1 MKMGQHMKLAPR
13 MIQSM
18 EILQMPLAELEER
31 LEQELESNP
40 TLELIEGDG
49 EPSSGDASAASTGE
63 DGRATQ
69 EKKVE
74 GADEFE
80 RLDSF
85 EESNPDTVDNEY
97 TEVTPRER
105 SRDDDFDGLTY
116 RKVRESGGDRD
127 TKMDAMAAAPARG
140 ASLLDQLRGQWSLA
154 DVDDSLRPYGDLIL
168 NFLEE
173 DGSLKTTLETIA
185 DRAAVAGLAG
195 VAGMAG
201 TGRGSNASG
210 ATSRGG
216 VLQFTTRPSVEQ
228 LEHAL
233 KALQLFLEPA
243 GVAARSPQ
251 EALLLQLDALEGGGN
266 DLGWPMEAF
275 AAAKRIVEG
284 HLDDL
289 MQNRLPKVADRTG
302 LSLEQIKSALTLL
315 RRLSLAPGRRLV
327 ETNERP
333 IVPDAIVEFDDGS
346 DRYIAYLNDAHLPS
360 LRINEEY
367 ARLTRDKTMEKR
379 DREFIKTNLGNAQW
393 LLDAVNQRRQTLLRV
408 VHKVIEHQRDFFDL
422 GPQSLKPL
430 PMTQVADELGIHV
443 ATVSRAVAEKYIATP
458 RGVMPLR
465 KFFSG
470 GVARGEVTE
479 ESSEG
484 VTTTTQSEV
493 GDSLAWDAIKVALQ
507 EVIGT
512 EDKRHPL
519 SDEALAE
526 ELKKR
531 GITIARRTV
540 AKYRDQLGIQS
551 ARLRK
556 VY

>member
-40 TLELIEGDG
+40 TLELTEGDG
-49 EPSSGDASAASTGE
+49 ESQSSSGASEDATG
-63 DGRATQ
+63 TQ
-69 EKKVE
+69 TTKTEA

-85 EESNPDTVDNEY
+85 EESNPDMVDNEY

-116 RKVRESGGDRD
+116 RKVRDSGGDRD
-127 TKMDAMAAAPARG
+127 AKMDAMAAAPARG

-154 DVDDSLRPYGDLIL
+154 DVDEAIRPYGELIL
-168 NFLEE
+168 SFLED
-173 DGSLKTTLETIA
+173 DGSLKTPLETIA
-185 DRAAVAGLAG
+185 DRAPVAP
-195 VAGMAG
+195 
-201 TGRGSNASG
+201 NASDVPANAPGG
-210 ATSRGG
+210 AISRNG
-216 VLQFTTRPSVEQ
+216 VVQFATRPSVQQ

-251 EALLLQLDALEGGGN
+251 EALLLQLDALEAGGN
-266 DLGWPMEAF
+266 DLGWPLEAF
-275 AAAKRIVEG
+275 AAAKTIVEH

-289 MQNRLPKVADRTG
+289 MQNRLPKVAEKTG
-302 LSLEQIKSALTLL
+302 LSLDEIKHALTLL

-333 IVPDAIVEFDDGS
+333 IVPDAIVEFDEAT
-346 DRYIAYLNDAHLPS
+346 DRYFAYLNDAHLPS

-367 ARLTRDKTMEKR
+367 ARLARDKAMVKR

-422 GPQSLKPL
+422 GPQALKPL
-430 PMTQVADELGIHV
+430 PMTQVAEELGIHV

-470 GVARGEVTE
+470 GVARSAIIEEGETE
-479 ESSEG
+479 PAPGAEAGE
-484 VTTTTQSEV
+484 
-493 GDSLAWDAIKVALQ
+493 SLAWDAIKVALQ
-507 EVIGT
+507 EVIAT
-512 EDKRHPL
+512 EDKRNPL
-519 SDEALAE
+519 SDEALAD

-531 GITIARRTV
+531 GIAIARRTV
-540 AKYRDQLGIQS
+540 AKYRDQLNIQS

>member
-40 TLELIEGDG
+40 TLELTEGDG
-49 EPSSGDASAASTGE
+49 EGASGASSVTGEDASA
-63 DGRATQ
+63 TQ
-69 EKKVE
+69 GKGDAKAEA

-85 EESNPDTVDNEY
+85 EESNPDMVENEY
-97 TEVTPRER
+97 TEATPRER
-105 SRDDDFDGLTY
+105 SRDEDFDGLTY
-116 RKVRESGGDRD
+116 RKVRDSGGDRD
-127 TKMDAMAAAPARG
+127 AKMDAMAAAPARG

-154 DVDDSLRPYGDLIL
+154 DVDDAIRPYGELIL
-168 NFLEE
+168 SFLED
-173 DGSLKTTLETIA
+173 DGSLKTPLETIS
-185 DRAAVAGLAG
+185 DRAPVASDPTQIPE
-195 VAGMAG
+195 G
-201 TGRGSNASG
+201 TPGG
-210 ATSRGG
+210 AISRNG
-216 VLQFTTRPSVEQ
+216 VLQFATRPSVAE

-233 KALQLFLEPA
+233 RALQLFLEPA

-251 EALLLQLDALEGGGN
+251 EALLLQLDVLEAGGN
-266 DLGWPMEAF
+266 ELGWPLEAF
-275 AAAKRIVEG
+275 AAAKTIVE
-284 HLDDL
+284 HYLDDL
-289 MQNRLPKVADRTG
+289 MQNRLPKVAEKTG
-302 LSLEQIKSALTLL
+302 LSLEQIKDALTLL

-333 IVPDAIVEFDDGS
+333 IVPDAIVEFDESS

-367 ARLTRDKTMEKR
+367 ARLSRDKAMIKR

-422 GPQSLKPL
+422 GPQALKPL
-430 PMTQVADELGIHV
+430 PMTQVAEELGIHV

-470 GVARGEVTE
+470 GVARGAITAETAE
-479 ESSEG
+479 GESS
-484 VTTTTQSEV
+484 TTNAEP
-493 GDSLAWDAIKVALQ
+493 GEALAWDAIKVALQ
-507 EVIGT
+507 EVIAT
-512 EDKRHPL
+512 EDKRIPL
-519 SDEALAE
+519 SDEALAD

-531 GITIARRTV
+531 GINIARRTV
-540 AKYRDQLGIQS
+540 AKYRDQLNIQS

>member
-40 TLELIEGDG
+40 TLELTEGDG
-49 EPSSGDASAASTGE
+49 ETASNSGTSDDTAG
-63 DGRATQ
+63 TQ
-69 EKKVE
+69 TTKTEA

-85 EESNPDTVDNEY
+85 EESNPDMVDNEY

-105 SRDDDFDGLTY
+105 SREDDFDGLTY
-116 RKVRESGGDRD
+116 RKVRDSGGDRD
-127 TKMDAMAAAPARG
+127 AKMDAMAAAPARG
-140 ASLLDQLRGQWSLA
+140 ASLLEQLRGQWSLA
-154 DVDDSLRPYGDLIL
+154 DVDEAIRPYGELIL
-168 NFLEE
+168 SFLED
-173 DGSLKTTLETIA
+173 DGSLKTPLETIA
-185 DRAAVAGLAG
+185 DRAPVAP
-195 VAGMAG
+195 
-201 TGRGSNASG
+201 NASDVPANAPGG
-210 ATSRGG
+210 AISRNG
-216 VLQFTTRPSVEQ
+216 VVQFATRPSVQQ

-251 EALLLQLDALEGGGN
+251 EVLLLQLDALEAGGN
-266 DLGWPMEAF
+266 DLGWPLEAF
-275 AAAKRIVEG
+275 AAAKTIVEH

-289 MQNRLPKVADRTG
+289 MQNRLPKVAEKTG
-302 LSLEQIKSALTLL
+302 LSLDEIKHALTLL

-333 IVPDAIVEFDDGS
+333 IVPDAIVEFDEAT
-346 DRYIAYLNDAHLPS
+346 DRYFAYLNDAHLPS

-367 ARLTRDKTMEKR
+367 ARLSRDKAMVKR

-422 GPQSLKPL
+422 GPQALKPL
-430 PMTQVADELGIHV
+430 PMTQVAEELGIHV

-470 GVARGEVTE
+470 GVARSAIIEEGETE
-479 ESSEG
+479 PAPGAEAGE
-484 VTTTTQSEV
+484 
-493 GDSLAWDAIKVALQ
+493 SLAWDAIKVALQ
-507 EVIGT
+507 EVIAT
-512 EDKRHPL
+512 EDKRNPL
-519 SDEALAE
+519 SDEALAD

-531 GITIARRTV
+531 GIAIARRTV
-540 AKYRDQLGIQS
+540 AKYRDQLNIQS